1 MILLTAKE
9 TAKLLN
15 IRPVTV
21 YAWTKQGI
29 LRGII
34 LKKGKRKTLRWS
46 LDDIKEFL
54 NNREKTGLTS

>member
-54 NNREKTGLTS
+54 NNREKTGLTT

>member
-29 LRGII
+29 LKGII
-34 LKKGKRKTLRWS
+34 LKQGKRRTLRWK
-46 LDDIKEFL
+46 LEDIREFL
-54 NNREKTGLTS
+54 NNREKTGLTT